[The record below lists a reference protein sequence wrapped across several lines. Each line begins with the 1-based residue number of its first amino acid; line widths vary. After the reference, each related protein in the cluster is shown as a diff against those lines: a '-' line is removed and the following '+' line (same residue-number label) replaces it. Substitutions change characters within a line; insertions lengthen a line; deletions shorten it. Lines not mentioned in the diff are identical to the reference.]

1 MNEKPQND
9 EGQYEEKTTY
19 RFLNFVEMNFDRK
32 NMFDQINSGNW
43 TDFDKLFKHYYLG
56 YLRSWMIS

>member
-32 NMFDQINSGNW
+32 NMFDQINSGN
-43 TDFDKLFKHYYLG
+43 
-56 YLRSWMIS
+56 